1 MNPCKVSRSRLK
13 ALTDLPNIG
22 PAMAADLRLLGYET
36 PLSIAGASPMEM
48 YEQLCTLTGTRH
60 DPCVLDVFMSVTHF
74 LAGESPQAWWH
85 FTETRKAMMGPPP
98 TTTATPKS

>member
-36 PLSIAGASPMEM
+36 PLSIAGASPMAM
-48 YEQLCTLTGTRH
+48 YERLCKLTGTRH
-60 DPCVLDVFMSVTHF
+60 DPCVLDVFMSVTQF
-74 LAGESPQAWWH
+74 LAGGPPQAWWQ
-85 FTETRKAMMGPPP
+85 FTNARKALLGPP
-98 TTTATPKS
+98 TATQDT